1 MKRVLSLLRKCEYE
15 EISKIKI
22 DGKILD
28 LGGDRRSGYHELIGG
43 DHIIEIVNL
52 NEACVPDYKFNL
64 EENFLLKEESYDA
77 VICLNVLE
85 HVFNFQNV
93 INESF
98 RILKPGG
105 KFIGA
110 TPFLFNIHGSPDDYF
125 RYTESALKKIFKD
138 AGFRDIEIKE
148 LGYGLFSVLYQL
160 KFGLY
165 RPDFVKS
172 IAMNISIFLDK
183 LIFHKFLK
191 LIRPN
196 HHLTQKFLPL
206 GYFFIAKKN
215 EV

>member
-1 MKRVLSLLRKCEYE
+1 MSLLRKCEYE

-43 DHIIEIVNL
+43 DHNIEIVNL
-52 NEACVPDYKFNL
+52 NEARVPDYKFNL
-64 EENFLLKEESYDA
+64 EGNFPLEKEAYDA

-110 TPFLFNIHGSPDDYF
+110 TPFLFNVHGSPDDYF
-125 RYTESALKKIFKD
+125 RYTESALNRVFKI
-138 AGFRDIEIKE
+138 AGFQEIKIKE

-160 KFGLY
+160 KFNLY
-165 RPDFVKS
+165 RPNFVKF
-172 IAMNISIFLDK
+172 IAMNISISLDK
-183 LIFHKFLK
+183 LIFHKLLK

-206 GYFFIAKKN
+206 GYFF
-215 EV
+215 EVRK

>member
-1 MKRVLSLLRKCEYE
+1 MSLLRKCEYE

-28 LGGDRRSGYHELIGG
+28 LGGDKRSGYHELIGG
-43 DHIIEIVNL
+43 DHRIEIVNL

-64 EENFLLKEESYDA
+64 EENFPLKEEICDA

-85 HVFNFQNV
+85 HVFNFQNI

-125 RYTESALKKIFKD
+125 RYTGSALSRAFKI
-138 AGFRDIEIKE
+138 AGFQETKIKE

-165 RPDFVKS
+165 RPNFIKL
-172 IAMNISIFLDK
+172 IAMNISVFLDK
-183 LIFHKFLK
+183 LIFHKILK
-191 LIRPN
+191 SIRPD
-196 HHLTQKFLPL
+196 HHLTQKHLPL
-206 GYFFIAKKN
+206 GYFF
-215 EV
+215 EVRK